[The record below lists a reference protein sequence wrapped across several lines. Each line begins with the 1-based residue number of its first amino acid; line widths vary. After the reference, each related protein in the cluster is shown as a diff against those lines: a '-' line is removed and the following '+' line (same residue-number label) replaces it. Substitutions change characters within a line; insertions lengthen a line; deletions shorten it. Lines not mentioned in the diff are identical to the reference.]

1 MLIWIHCCLVVQV
14 SCTLR
19 YMHVVC
25 LVQSIDKSGLNRL
38 LHCAQYICGPLSYIC
53 QWTPRQ
59 VHHDLILLCLSKL
72 VNAPVVYVCWSV
84 ESWSTKYSIPWNVP
98 QSTGRYLPQ
107 QLTTCE
113 GHYVIG
119 LIAMR
124 NKVQSITVCWSGLL
138 PLVWFNSMN
147 HLIAYT
153 CSMELWSTCCHD
165 GYALRLW
172 ACYNGHKLTPPFYIN
187 QIITL

>member
-1 MLIWIHCCLVVQV
+1 MQVNPKASMPQFDIIMSVKAGKCPCC
-14 SCTLR
+14 
-19 YMHVVC
+19 
-25 LVQSIDKSGLNRL
+25 I
-38 LHCAQYICGPLSYIC
+38 ICN
-53 QWTPRQ
+53 
-59 VHHDLILLCLSKL
+59 V
-72 VNAPVVYVCWSV
+72 WSV
-84 ESWSTKYSIPWNVP
+84 ESWWTKCSIPWNVP

-113 GHYVIG
+113 GHSGIG
-119 LIAMR
+119 LIAIR
-124 NKVQSITVCWSGLL
+124 DKVQSNTVCWSGFVRCFIDPAAFIWGVSSARCYSLWL

-172 ACYNGHKLTPPFYIN
+172 PCYNGHKLTPPFYSS
-187 QIITL
+187 QIIA